1 MNDNFGL
8 NGNGYPT
15 VRIPFS
21 FDAIDQVAVELA
33 PFGVQYGGFTSCNIN
48 AVTKSGGNEVHGGF
62 FYDYTSDSLKG
73 DSLEGDD
80 IPTGD
85 FDEKRYGFNVG
96 GPIIKDELFFFVA
109 YEKLDGAQ
117 IFEYEALDRWY
128 RSSNN

>member
-1 MNDNFGL
+1 M
-8 NGNGYPT
+8 
-15 VRIPFS
+15 VVSSMI
-21 FDAIDQVAVELA
+21 IQV
-33 PFGVQYGGFTSCNIN
+33 I
-48 AVTKSGGNEVHGGF
+48 H
-62 FYDYTSDSLKG
+62 LKG

-117 IFEYEALDRWY
+117 IFEYEALDGGIDQATIDQIIDISKTNY
-128 RSSNN
+128 EYDPGTLVPSLPVEDEKIIS